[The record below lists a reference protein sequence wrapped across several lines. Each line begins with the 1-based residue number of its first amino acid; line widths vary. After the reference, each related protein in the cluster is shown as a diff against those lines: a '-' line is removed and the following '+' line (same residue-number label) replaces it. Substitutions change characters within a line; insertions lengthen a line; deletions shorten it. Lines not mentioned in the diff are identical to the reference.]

1 MKSKMMRSA
10 IRYWVV
16 STISALIYLG
26 SMMATAKQAIN
37 DISFNTLPSG
47 ELAITLSF
55 DDLESSEFSSYTIED
70 PARIVVDFP
79 ATQNQLPQRRYA
91 LPNGNASSVVVLE
104 AGDRSRM
111 IVNLSN
117 LGDFETSFSGQE
129 FVLEIDGEPGSAFT
143 APAVSAGPV
152 TPSNSRAVR
161 SSAINDLEFRRAGDD
176 EGQLILSLSDSGV
189 DVNVF
194 SEGSRITLELLDT
207 DVPESLSRRYD
218 VTDFA
223 TPVSQIEVSPS
234 DRGAK
239 VELRAN
245 GYYDYLAYQQGGQYV
260 VSVQPLSEAERDQRM
275 SEFSYVGDRISLNFQ
290 NIEVRAVLQLIADF
304 TDLNLVA
311 SDTVEGYITLRLQNV
326 PWDQAME
333 LVLKTKGLDS
343 RQVGNVLMVAPAAEI
358 AERERQEIEANKQ
371 LAELAPLRS
380 EFIQIRYAKAAD
392 VVTLFEAG
400 SEQGGA
406 LVSDRG
412 SVVVD
417 DRTNAI
423 IVTDTAAKL
432 DEIRALIENVDVPI
446 RQVMIEARIVIASSD
461 LDEQLGVRWGG
472 EYTRDGSFL
481 YSDGGRKQASLSSS
495 IGSVSALNQ
504 LAAANA
510 APTGDDIVSPI
521 AYSAAPLVDLGIAE
535 ATSGFAIGF
544 TSNDIFLAAEL
555 AASEAA
561 GESEVVSQPKVIT
574 GDKQKAIIK
583 SGREIP
589 YQEGAASGAT
599 TTQFKEVV
607 LKLDVTPNITPDDR
621 ILLDLIVNQDSVG
634 ELVPTGTGGVIPSIN
649 TTELNTQVLVGNG
662 ETVVLGGVFENE
674 ETLQIQKVPML
685 GDIPG
690 IGTLFRS
697 TANANKKTETLI
709 FITPRILSEALLD

>member
-1 MKSKMMRSA
+1 MRSA
-10 IRYWVV
+10 IHYWIV
-16 STISALIYLG
+16 SAIAVLINFS
-26 SMMATAKQAIN
+26 SMIVAAEQAIS

-47 ELAITLSF
+47 QLSISLSF
-55 DDLESSEFSSYTIED
+55 DNFESSEFSSYTIED

-91 LPNGNASSVVVLE
+91 LPDGNASSVVVLE

-117 LGDFETSFSGQE
+117 LGDFETSFSGQQ
-129 FVLEIDGEPGSAFT
+129 FVLEIDGEPGSAFA

-234 DRGAK
+234 DRGTT

-260 VSVQPLSEAERDQRM
+260 VSVQPLSEVERNQRV

-343 RQVGNVLMVAPAAEI
+343 RQIGNVLMVAPAAEI

-371 LAELAPLRS
+371 LAELAPLNS

-400 SEQGGA
+400 SEQGGS
-406 LVSDRG
+406 LVSERG

-481 YSDGGRKQASLSSS
+481 NSGGRKQASLSSS

-504 LAAANA
+504 AAAANA
-510 APTGDDIVSPI
+510 APTGNGVVSPI
-521 AYSAAPLVDLGIAE
+521 EYSAAPLVDLGIAE